1 MTPGLPRPTGALVAL
16 LLTLALGMAAAG
28 HRAVAAEP
36 AAFPDIQRIL
46 DAGVIRVA
54 IRAQDAAP
62 MIMTAADGTL
72 TGSEPDLARDL
83 AAKLGVSVEFVRTAD
98 TYDGVVEVVANK
110 AADIAVSY
118 LSGGVRR
125 ARYVYFSQPYVQQ
138 SERFLYNRAR
148 FARIKRDYGIDS
160 IRAIHEVAEAAAL
173 QVGVIAGSVYETNRE
188 RDFPD
193 SRLRRFDTLHEMVEA
208 VRSGEIFA
216 AVSGGLQVD
225 YYLRRNPATAI
236 YVAVD
241 PDIDRPDDIRIAVRP
256 DAPNLLRWVNVYLA
270 NHVGMLEDAEI
281 VRRYLERGGDEP

>member
-1 MTPGLPRPTGALVAL
+1 MSRGLSRRTGALVAL
-16 LLTLALGMAAAG
+16 LLMLALGINTAG

-36 AAFPDIQRIL
+36 VAFPDIQRIL

-83 AAKLGVSVEFVRTAD
+83 AAKLGVSVTFVRTAD
-98 TYDGVVEVVANK
+98 TYDGVVDVVANK

-138 SERFLYNRAR
+138 SERFLFNRAR
-148 FARIKRDYGIDS
+148 FAQIKRDHGIES

-173 QVGVIAGSVYETNRE
+173 EVGVIAGSVYETNRE
-188 RDFPD
+188 RDFPG
-193 SRLRRFDTLHEMVEA
+193 SRLRRFDTLHEMMEA
-208 VRSGEIFA
+208 VRSGQIFA

-225 YYLRRNPATAI
+225 YYLRRHPATAI

-241 PDIDRPDDIRIAVRP
+241 PDIHQPDDIRIAVRP

-281 VRRYLERGGDEP
+281 VRRYLERVEDGP